1 MHLKQFLSLQYLNL
15 LHDKDLPLTKLYLPL
30 VQENMFQDNSKAYYF
45 NKTGLNPQDVY
56 WACCRTA
63 NIIIT

>member
-30 VQENMFQDNSKAYYF
+30 VQENMFQDNSKAYYS

-56 WACCRTA
+56 
-63 NIIIT
+63 